1 MTIKL
6 PRWYGICHTHI
17 FWQAFARNQTHE
29 QPMANWLWS
38 SVMTHLNKTPYF
50 VPVSQLCSWWH
61 DLGWSNLGTTRSA
74 RVLTTPWPCRGL
86 CGPDA
91 LAHVFCNF
99 ASSCIEVCFWWSWQ
113 KWDSTCSI
121 LFRSWLLVPVSQL
134 CSWWHDLSWSNLG
147 TTRSARVLTT
157 HLALSWPMRAWR
169 ARTFVL
175 QFCTILHWSLLLVIL
190 ALQGTRQYLQPTRPF
205 LGLCGPD
212 LFALLFCKSCSILL
226 RSWLLVPV
234 SQLCSWW
241 HDLSWSNLGTTR
253 SARVLTTHLALSWP
267 MRAWRART
275 CVLQFCIILHRSLL
289 LMILAEVR
297 QYLLPTRPF
306 LGLCGPDLFA
316 HVFCK

>member
-91 LAHVFCNF
+91 LAHVFCKF

-113 KWDSTCSI
+113 KWDST
-121 LFRSWLLVPVSQL
+121 
-134 CSWWHDLSWSNLG
+134 
-147 TTRSARVLTT
+147 
-157 HLALSWPMRAWR
+157 
-169 ARTFVL
+169 
-175 QFCTILHWSLLLVIL
+175 
-190 ALQGTRQYLQPTRPF
+190 
-205 LGLCGPD
+205 
-212 LFALLFCKSCSILL
+212 CSILL

-241 HDLSWSNLGTTR
+241 HDLSWSNLGTT
-253 SARVLTTHLALSWP
+253 
-267 MRAWRART
+267 
-275 CVLQFCIILHRSLL
+275 IYIY
-289 LMILAEVR
+289 I
-297 QYLLPTRPF
+297 
-306 LGLCGPDLFA
+306 
-316 HVFCK
+316 